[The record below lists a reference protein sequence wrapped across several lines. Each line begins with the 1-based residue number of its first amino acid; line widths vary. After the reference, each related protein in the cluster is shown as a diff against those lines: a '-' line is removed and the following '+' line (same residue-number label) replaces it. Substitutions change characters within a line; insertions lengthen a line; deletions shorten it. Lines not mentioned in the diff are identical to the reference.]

1 MYVTAAAIA
10 GIVLG
15 FIAGLCAYRTSRRWC
30 PACGSNLSCTACA
43 SVGVRRNT
51 AARRFR

>member
-30 PACGSNLSCTACA
+30 AVCGGSLSCPACAGVS
-43 SVGVRRNT
+43 VRRNT